1 MRLEI
6 TILLNTLPI
15 ISVYKTKMQY
25 EQLTL
30 LANTH
35 SDVSPP
41 PSFSTKAYMIFFLV
55 PNARSHM
62 CILQALLICAI
73 TNFSFSFFSLYF
85 FQWKVGK
92 VSRSAV
98 KTLYSLFRSS
108 YVNYWAFVLYSDLT

>member
-35 SDVSPP
+35 SDVPP

-73 TNFSFSFFSLYF
+73 TNFSFSFFPFIF
-85 FQWKVGK
+85 F
-92 VSRSAV
+92 SEM
-98 KTLYSLFRSS
+98 
-108 YVNYWAFVLYSDLT
+108 